1 MKSSC
6 ALVRRKK
13 SHPSIMPGS
22 ISITYNYCLVW
33 IASLIYK
40 FSDAYFTLCSIWPL
54 GSRTPLAGYSRTG
67 KGIAFTSFLLMKLC
81 DAPLSSNTSILSPPI
96 VKGINIIPF
105 SFLFLLF
112 SILENYLRGAWS
124 LKRGWAGIETAIP
137 AVRFLTRPRQL
148 LPANAINA

>member
-6 ALVRRKK
+6 AFVRRKK

-22 ISITYNYCLVW
+22 IYITYNYCLVW

-40 FSDAYFTLCSIWPL
+40 SSDAYFTLCSIWPL

-81 DAPLSSNTSILSPPI
+81 DASLSSNTSILSPPI
-96 VKGINIIPF
+96 VTGINIIPF
-105 SFLFLLF
+105 SFFFLLF
-112 SILENYLRGAWS
+112 FMLENLLRSRCVVIKTWLSWDRDGYPCCTFFYSSSPVASS
-124 LKRGWAGIETAIP
+124 LC
-137 AVRFLTRPRQL
+137 
-148 LPANAINA
+148 N